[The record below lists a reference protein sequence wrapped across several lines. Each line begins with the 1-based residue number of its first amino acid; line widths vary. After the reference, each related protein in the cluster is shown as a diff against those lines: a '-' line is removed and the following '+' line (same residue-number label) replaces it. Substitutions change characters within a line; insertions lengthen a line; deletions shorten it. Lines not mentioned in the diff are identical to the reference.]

1 MFGVRSTFGPG
12 RQYLSSR
19 IGEACIIV
27 SSYGFFIRV
36 WPFVAPNDSFKNI
49 GHQDG
54 LEAEQHD
61 NDVVIVD
68 CGAVQGPR
76 RPRLVICSMMMLTIR
91 GEREHVTG
99 SPGATGPITSVQS
112 GAKFSTCTA
121 HLVYC

>member
-27 SSYGFFIRV
+27 SSYGFFILVRV

-76 RPRLVICSMMMLTIR
+76 QGL
-91 GEREHVTG
+91 
-99 SPGATGPITSVQS
+99 
-112 GAKFSTCTA
+112 
-121 HLVYC
+121 